1 MINNNQQVF
10 FALVR
15 AGLWE
20 EKEVRLLPYGDIKWP
35 EIYRLATEQSV
46 LGLVLAGLEY
56 SDLKPPKV
64 LLLQWIGELQVIE
77 QRNKDMNAFVA
88 ELIEKLR
95 KEDVYTILV
104 KGQGIA
110 QCYERPLWRASGDI
124 DFFLSENNYQKA
136 KTLLIPQSD
145 SVDAEVVSNKHI
157 GMTVKGWMVELHG
170 SLCNSLS
177 KRINKTLN
185 EIQNDVFY
193 GGIVRS
199 WINNNTQVFLMGVD
213 GDVIYIFVHFLG
225 HFYKGGVGLRQ
236 ICDWCRLI
244 WKYKE
249 SLNYA
254 LLEARIKKM
263 GLKTEWKAFAAFA
276 VDYLGMP
283 SDTMPLYS
291 SDAKW
296 KRKAKRICSFIMGVG
311 NMGWIFRSIVGH
323 RFR

>member
-77 QRNKDMNAFVA
+77 QRNKEMNAFVA

-244 WKYKE
+244 WK
-249 SLNYA
+249 SL
-254 LLEARIKKM
+254 L
-263 GLKTEWKAFAAFA
+263 
-276 VDYLGMP
+276 
-283 SDTMPLYS
+283 SD
-291 SDAKW
+291 
-296 KRKAKRICSFIMGVG
+296 
-311 NMGWIFRSIVGH
+311 
-323 RFR
+323 